1 MKHEDKGMVLSY
13 AIYCNE
19 KHPTSFKFY
28 PRTNTLWVH
37 VDMADFDGCTE
48 AVAWSFDFGEE
59 LDQKYF
65 ESFKEFV
72 RTGKL

>member
-1 MKHEDKGMVLSY
+1 MKHIDKGMVLGH
-13 AIYCNE
+13 AVLCN
-19 KHPTSFKFY
+19 KQHPTSFKFY
-28 PRTNTLWVH
+28 PKTNMLWVH
-37 VDMADFDGCTE
+37 VDLTDTE
-48 AVAWSFDFGEE
+48 AIAWSFDFGEE